1 MVNPILKPQAIDRIE
16 AAIAVAETRSRAE
29 LVAMIAPRA
38 SEYRVTGLVAATLVA
53 FAAGAAA
60 WLFLP
65 WATGYDV
72 LLAELIVFP
81 AILAL
86 LELTSLGDRLTPRTV
101 RGAVAARLARAA
113 FLEQGLAGTPE
124 RNGVLFFVSLA
135 EHHVEI
141 IADRGIDGRVD
152 AGRWQQIVDA
162 FTSKVKSGEIEAG
175 FVAAIED
182 IGALLATHFP
192 RDGQAP
198 NTLPNRL
205 IVLPA

>member
-1 MVNPILKPQAIDRIE
+1 MLKADAIARIE
-16 AAIAVAETRSRAE
+16 AAIAVAETRSHAE

-38 SEYRVTGLVAATLVA
+38 GAYRATGLAVAALAA
-53 FAAGAAA
+53 FVAGAAA

-81 AILAL
+81 AILTL
-86 LELTSLGDRLTPRTV
+86 LELTPLGDCLTPRAV
-101 RGAVAARLARAA
+101 RAAAAALLARAA

-162 FTSKVKSGEIEAG
+162 FTAKVRAGEIEVG
-175 FVAAIED
+175 FVAAINE
-182 IGALLATHFP
+182 IGALLETHFP

-205 IVLPA
+205 IVLA

>member
-1 MVNPILKPQAIDRIE
+1 MLTPEAIGRIE
-16 AAIAVAETRSRAE
+16 AAIATAEVQSRGE

-38 SEYRVTGLVAATLVA
+38 SQYRATGLVLSTLAAFVA
-53 FAAGAAA
+53 GVAA

-81 AILAL
+81 AVLAL
-86 LELTSLGDRLTPRTV
+86 LELTPLGDLLTPRGV
-101 RGAVAARLARAA
+101 RTAAAARLARAA

-141 IADRGIDGRVD
+141 IADSGIDGKVD
-152 AGRWQQIVDA
+152 KARWQQIVDG
-162 FTSKVKSGEIEAG
+162 FTAKVRAGEIEAG
-175 FVAAIED
+175 FVGAIEA
-182 IGALLATHFP
+182 IGDLLAAHFP
-192 RDGQAP
+192 RDGVHP

-205 IVLPA
+205 IVLA

>member
-1 MVNPILKPQAIDRIE
+1 MVKPEAIARIE
-16 AAIAVAETRSRAE
+16 AAIAAVETRSRAE

-38 SEYRVTGLVAATLVA
+38 SQYRATGLIASALTA
-53 FAAGAAA
+53 FGAGAAA

-81 AILAL
+81 AVLAL
-86 LELTSLGDRLTPRTV
+86 LELTSLGDRLTPRAV
-101 RGAVAARLARAA
+101 RGAAAARLARAA

-162 FTSKVKSGEIEAG
+162 FTAKVKSGEIEAG
-175 FVAAIED
+175 FVAAIEE
-182 IGALLATHFP
+182 IGALLEAHFP

-198 NTLPNRL
+198 DTLPNRL